1 MSEAYDPNSGVLDHE
16 EQEIEDG
23 LDFSTALPES
33 ERLAAVAAFLSA
45 AKAGR
50 RPISARIDNADI
62 EALKRIALREG
73 MPYQTLLGSV
83 IHKYVTGT
91 LVDVNEARKVLAA
104 K

>member
-1 MSEAYDPNSGVLDHE
+1 MSDTYVPNFDFLDDEERELEHLDPA
-16 EQEIEDG
+16 
-23 LDFSTALPES
+23 TALPES
-33 ERLAAVAAFLSA
+33 ERLAAIASFRRA

-50 RPISARIDNADI
+50 RPLSARIDNADI
-62 EALKRIALREG
+62 EALKRIAAREG

-83 IHKYVTGT
+83 IHKYVTGA